1 MTRNTKLD
9 QLSGS
14 ATSVSGRFFNIL
26 CQRYRFG
33 FGRLCCKNHAWRMI
47 FTCTTMFVRVFSTF
61 PVNFSP
67 LVHRENCFRFVFPRV
82 VGRLFATEIDD
93 SLLKYIENRR
103 NRVDRA
109 IGALRSLESCVGN
122 IRSSAKRDVSFC
134 RYLNSAQPCEKI
146 IPIGRVVFA
155 RWHCKL

>member
-1 MTRNTKLD
+1 M
-9 QLSGS
+9 
-14 ATSVSGRFFNIL
+14 
-26 CQRYRFG
+26 
-33 FGRLCCKNHAWRMI
+33 
-47 FTCTTMFVRVFSTF
+47 FSTF
-61 PVNFSP
+61 PAIFSFP
-67 LVHRENCFRFVFPRV
+67 ECRENCFRFDVPRV
-82 VGRLFATEIDD
+82 VGRLFAIEIVD

-122 IRSSAKRDVSFC
+122 TRSSAKRDVSFC

-155 RWHCKL
+155 RWLCKL